1 MKKAP
6 LKKVLEKT
14 SDTMIDIGKAAIIAG
29 FATLFIKPID
39 WLYVVGGTI
48 LGLVLV
54 LGGLRVAYH
63 AETIEGEDNA

>member
-39 WLYVVGGTI
+39 WLYAVGGTT
-48 LGLVLV
+48 LGLILI
-54 LGGLRVAYH
+54 LGGLRRAYH
-63 AETIEGEDNA
+63 AETVEGE